1 MVRRTLAMMTMAVA
15 MAACGDD
22 DSQSPDPIVARYA
35 LEIEG
40 ALTETAEGASY
51 FGADTDEYGEDVWVL
66 LMGTETSRHL
76 VLAGKAG
83 SSRPAPGTYAIV
95 DPNGP
100 AAGWT
105 IVHLVSDGD
114 DLLGLFMA
122 ERGTITISR
131 STSDEVTGTLEFEAS
146 GALGESVAGISVTGT
161 FTAVPAPGS
170 LSSSRIPL
178 GGR

>member
-1 MVRRTLAMMTMAVA
+1 MVRRTLAMLVMAVA

-51 FGADTDEYGEDVWVL
+51 FGADTDEDGEAVWVL
-66 LMGTETSRHL
+66 LLGTETSRHL

-83 SSRPAPGTYAIV
+83 SSRPAPGTYAV
-95 DPNGP
+95 VNPTETS
-100 AAGWT
+100 AGWT

-114 DLLGLFMA
+114 ELLGLFMA
-122 ERGTITISR
+122 DRGTITISR
-131 STSDEVTGTLEFEAS
+131 STPDEVTGTLEFEAS
-146 GALGESVAGISVTGT
+146 GAMGEAAAGISVAGT

-178 GGR
+178 GAR